1 MLIKYTFA
9 TGEVNTI
16 EVDDSLG
23 NFIIDSRRTEDSADR
38 KHRRHCWSMDAIDYE
53 GLEYADPEDFTEKLI
68 DDTLERNARIKEAF
82 SKLTEVQQRR
92 MLMVANGLSLREIAR
107 REGKDIKTIR
117 ESVEAARAKF
127 KKFF

>member
-1 MLIKYTFA
+1 MIIKYQFA
-9 TGEVNTI
+9 TGEVTAI
-16 EVDDSLG
+16 DVDESVG
-23 NFIIDSRRTEDSADR
+23 NFITDSRRTEDSAER

-53 GLEYADPEDFTEKLI
+53 GLEYADPEDFTDELF
-68 DDTLERNARIKEAF
+68 DDTDERNAQIKEAF
-82 SKLTEVQQRR
+82 SHLTDVQQRR
-92 MLMVANGLSLREIAR
+92 MLMLANGLSLREIAR

>member
-23 NFIIDSRRTEDSADR
+23 NFIIDSRREEESANR

-53 GLEYADPEDFTEKLI
+53 GLEYADPEDFTEKLL
-68 DDTLERNARIKEAF
+68 DGAPERNAHIRECF
-82 SKLTEVQQRR
+82 DQLTEVQQRR
-92 MLMVANGLSLREIAR
+92 MLMLASGLSLREIAR

-117 ESVEAARAKF
+117 ESVEAAR
-127 KKFF
+127 KKFLKFF

>member
-1 MLIKYTFA
+1 MRIKYQFL
-9 TGEVNTI
+9 TGETTEV
-16 EVDDSLG
+16 EVDASIG
-23 NFIIDSRRTEDSADR
+23 AVVIDSRREEESAER

-53 GLEYADPEDFTEKLI
+53 GLEYADPEDFTEKLF
-68 DDTLERNARIKEAF
+68 DDTPERNAHIKECF
-82 SKLTEVQQRR
+82 EKLTEVQQRR
-92 MLMVANGLSLREIAR
+92 MLMLASGLSLREIAR